1 MTKKTG
7 KPEPHPDDFILV
19 TVNLE
24 FRAKPNPEVN
34 DPQPF
39 DTTEIQYT
47 MSAAEAADYLER
59 LASAAR
65 ERRLY
70 GFMQQ
75 DGAESAVRAG
85 EWIEK
90 TAEEAIAEARAQEEK
105 QESPNVIDSRHD
117 D

>member
-1 MTKKTG
+1 MQKKTG
-7 KPEPHPDDFILV
+7 KPGANPDDFILV
-19 TVNLE
+19 TVNLD

-90 TAEEAIAEARAQEEK
+90 TAEEAIAEAKTQEEK
-105 QESPNVIDSRHD
+105 QQSPNVIDSRHD

>member
-59 LASAAR
+59 LAS
-65 ERRLY
+65 
-70 GFMQQ
+70 
-75 DGAESAVRAG
+75 
-85 EWIEK
+85 K
-90 TAEEAIAEARAQEEK
+90 TAPKVRFALASGSKKRPKK
-105 QESPNVIDSRHD
+105 QLQKQGPKKKSRNRQT
-117 D
+117 